1 MLVTC
6 SLQRGGG
13 KKKKKKALWA
23 KRKGR
28 ALIDEP
34 CKLTVVPSRSCQC
47 VSAKNTAIHSKKK
60 HRLGERNFNSAKLK
74 KKQTKQNKTKKC
86 KKCSVHGSPPLDKKH
101 SGNVM
106 TTR

>member
-1 MLVTC
+1 MLAAE
-6 SLQRGGG
+6 RGGE

-47 VSAKNTAIHSKKK
+47 VSAKKHSNSQQEEAQTRRKELQLCKTKKK
-60 HRLGERNFNSAKLK
+60 
-74 KKQTKQNKTKKC
+74 NKTKKC